1 MKNIIFAHNNCADGA
16 AAATAIY
23 LYLSSLHGKADISV
37 HFVNY
42 GDGKHKCVDV
52 TGADVYIVD
61 FSFPKD
67 DIIQMAGL
75 ANSITLLDHHKTAM
89 KDLGITP
96 DNAANAS
103 LNWCPANVSI
113 EFDMSR
119 SGAVMAWDWTEAKR
133 RKTGTDLKTMPA
145 LYAYVQ
151 DRDLW
156 HFKLPHSKEVSAYI
170 ANGVQG
176 VERFEQLLYELATDS
191 HRVVNIGT
199 ALYNYQLDI
208 ARKALK
214 NAVLVKAQDG
224 TPFVLVNATT
234 VISET
239 GHMALEQRPEAA
251 FSCSY
256 FDNYV
261 EGKRIVSLR
270 GRDSDDFDV
279 SVIAKRFGGGG
290 HKKAA
295 GFSLPLSA
303 AVEL

>member
-1 MKNIIFAHNNCADGA
+1 LKNIIFAHNNCADGA

-23 LYLSSLHGKADISV
+23 LYLTGLHGKNDVSV

-42 GDGKHKCVDV
+42 GDGKHMLVDV
-52 TGADVYIVD
+52 TDANVYIVD
-61 FSFPKD
+61 FSFPRD
-67 DIIQMAGL
+67 DIVKMAGL
-75 ANSITLLDHHKTAM
+75 ARHITVLDHHKTALA
-89 KDLGITP
+89 DLGIDVSWKP
-96 DNAANAS
+96 S
-103 LNWCPANVSI
+103 NVDI
-113 EFDMSR
+113 TFDMQR
-119 SGAVMAWDWTEAKR
+119 SGCMLAWAWTQEQ
-133 RKTGTDLKTMPA
+133 RKAAGTAELAEVPA

-156 HFKLPHSKEVSAYI
+156 QFKLPYSKEVSAYI

-176 VERFEQLLYELATDS
+176 VERFEQLLYEFATDM
-191 HRVVNIGT
+191 HRVINIGT

-239 GHMALEQRPEAA
+239 CHMALEQRPEAA

-261 EGKRIVSLR
+261 DGKRIVSLR

-303 AVEL
+303 AVEI